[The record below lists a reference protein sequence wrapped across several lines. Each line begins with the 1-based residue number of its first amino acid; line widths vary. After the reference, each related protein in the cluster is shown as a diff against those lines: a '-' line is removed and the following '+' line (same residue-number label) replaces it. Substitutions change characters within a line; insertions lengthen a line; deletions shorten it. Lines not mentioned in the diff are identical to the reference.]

1 MSLSNKALATRERI
15 LESADDLFYLHGYN
29 ATGLDKVIK
38 AAEVTKGNFYYHF
51 ESKESLAIA
60 SLERHFDL
68 LTKELEQKVLSK
80 KKSPLNALFGILD
93 LMSGRQKKQK
103 RDGYMRGCYF
113 GNLTLELSTN
123 SQAVRSKV
131 KFIFKQYLDLFES
144 LLTEARDS
152 GEVPKDIDPKT
163 VSAVIL
169 SQMEGAM
176 LLDKANQK
184 PVAMNTSVAFIK
196 RFLSV

>member
-1 MSLSNKALATRERI
+1 MSLSDKALATRERI
-15 LESADDLFYLHGYN
+15 LESADNLFYLHGYN

-60 SLERHFDL
+60 SLERHFVL
-68 LTKELEQKVLSK
+68 LAKQLEQKVLSK
-80 KKSPLNALFGILD
+80 KNSPLKALFGILD

-103 RDGYMRGCYF
+103 REGYMRGCYF
-113 GNLTLELSTN
+113 GNLTLELSTD

-131 KFIFKQYLDLFES
+131 KFIFNQYLDLFES
-144 LLTEARDS
+144 LLAEARDR
-152 GEVPKDIDPKT
+152 GEVAKDIDPKT
-163 VSAVIL
+163 ISAVIL

-184 PVAMNTSVAFIK
+184 PLAMNASVVFIK
-196 RFLSV
+196 RYLSV

>member
-1 MSLSNKALATRERI
+1 MSLSDKALATRERI

-60 SLERHFDL
+60 SLERHFNL

-80 KKSPLNALFGILD
+80 KKSPLKALFGILD
-93 LMSGRQKKQK
+93 LMSSRQKKQK

-123 SQAVRSKV
+123 SQAVRNKV
-131 KFIFKQYLDLFES
+131 KFIFKQYLDLIES
-144 LLTEARDS
+144 LLIKARDA
-152 GEVPKDIDPKT
+152 GEIAKDIDPKAI
-163 VSAVIL
+163 SAVIL

-184 PVAMNTSVAFIK
+184 PLAMNASVAFIK
-196 RFLSV
+196 RYLSV

>member
-1 MSLSNKALATRERI
+1 MNISDKALATRERI
-15 LESADDLFYLHGYN
+15 LESADNLFYLHGYN
-29 ATGLDKVIK
+29 ATGLDKIIK

-68 LTKELEQKVLSK
+68 LTKELEQKVLNR
-80 KKSPLNALFGILD
+80 KKSPLKTLFGILD

-103 RDGYMRGCYF
+103 QDGYMRGCYF
-113 GNLTLELSTN
+113 GNLTLELSTD
-123 SQAVRSKV
+123 SQAVRNKV
-131 KFIFKQYLDLFES
+131 KDIFKQYLDLFES
-144 LLTEARDS
+144 LLKEAKNT
-152 GEVPKDIDPKT
+152 GEVADDIDPKT
-163 VSAVIL
+163 FSAVIL

-184 PVAMNTSVAFIK
+184 PLAMNTCVRFIK
-196 RFLSV
+196 RYLSP

>member
-1 MSLSNKALATRERI
+1 VNISDKALATRERI
-15 LESADDLFYLHGYN
+15 LESADNLFYLHGYN
-29 ATGLDKVIK
+29 ATGLDKIIK

-68 LTKELEQKVLSK
+68 LTKELEQKVLNR
-80 KKSPLNALFGILD
+80 KKSPLKTLFGILD

-103 RDGYMRGCYF
+103 QDGYMRGCYF
-113 GNLTLELSTN
+113 GNLTLELSTD
-123 SQAVRSKV
+123 SQAVRNKV
-131 KFIFKQYLDLFES
+131 KDIFKQYLDLFES
-144 LLTEARDS
+144 LLKEAKNT
-152 GEVPKDIDPKT
+152 GEVADDIDPKT
-163 VSAVIL
+163 FSAVIL

-184 PVAMNTSVAFIK
+184 PLAMNTCVRFIK
-196 RFLSV
+196 RYLSP

>member
-1 MSLSNKALATRERI
+1 MSLSDKALATRERI

-29 ATGLDKVIK
+29 ATGLEKVIK

-60 SLERHFDL
+60 TLERHFEL
-68 LTKELEQKVLSK
+68 LAKELEQKVLSK
-80 KKSPLNALFGILD
+80 NKSPLKTLFGILD
-93 LMSGRQKKQK
+93 LMAGRQKKQK
-103 RDGYMRGCYF
+103 QDGYMRGCYF
-113 GNLTLELSTN
+113 GNLTLELST
-123 SQAVRSKV
+123 SSKTVRSKV
-131 KFIFKQYLDLFES
+131 KYIFKQYLDLLES
-144 LLTEARDS
+144 LLTEARDT
-152 GEVPKDIDPKT
+152 GEIAENIDPKA

-184 PVAMNTSVAFIK
+184 PLAMNTCVAFIK
-196 RFLSV
+196 RYLSV